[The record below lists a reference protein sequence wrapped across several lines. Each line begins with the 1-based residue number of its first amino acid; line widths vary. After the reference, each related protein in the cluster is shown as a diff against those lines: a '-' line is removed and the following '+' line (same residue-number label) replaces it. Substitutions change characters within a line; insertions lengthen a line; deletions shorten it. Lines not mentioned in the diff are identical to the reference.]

1 MGSIK
6 QMPNSILVFIEKH
19 WKKGEFNKIINNN
32 NYIII
37 ILILD
42 NESDPKK
49 FLHLAFLLK
58 IA

>member
-1 MGSIK
+1 
-6 QMPNSILVFIEKH
+6 MPNSILVFMEKH

-37 ILILD
+37 IIFLIID

-49 FLHLAFLLK
+49 FCIWLFYWK
-58 IA
+58 